1 MRQDLRYAIR
11 VFARKPLVAGTA
23 AFVLALGIA
32 GATAVFS
39 VVNSVVLRPLPYPDP
54 ERLVR
59 LWEITPDGDRFS
71 FSDPNY
77 LDVREQS
84 HAMTEVAAFREVGGH
99 VILADGG
106 EPQRLN
112 VVPVSASLPTVL
124 GVAPRLG
131 RLFTAEEDRPGDL
144 PQPLVLSD
152 EVWRSRFGSDARV
165 IGRKVTLNDLP
176 FEIVGVLPAT
186 FDFPRGAEAW
196 IPLAAD
202 PSSERDNKELAVI
215 GRLATGATLE
225 QARQELRD
233 IAGRLSTAYPV
244 ANGGW
249 SAGAGPFSEW
259 IVAPRYR
266 DAVWVLFGAV
276 GLLLLL
282 ACANV
287 ASLLLAQAASRRGE
301 LRIRAALGAART
313 RLARQLFVE
322 STLLAA
328 VGTVAG
334 ILLAVWS
341 VDLVRLL
348 GGDRIPRLDTVGIDQ
363 VVLAFSCLAG
373 MVSCVMFGLA
383 PAIHASRIDLRA
395 SLDEGYRYTAS
406 GQPLRQGLVVLEV
419 ALALLLLVAAGL
431 MANSFVRLMNVDPGF
446 DTAST
451 LAMPVDLPPRRYP
464 GDRTAAFY
472 AELLEQIRAVPGV
485 SAAAATSTNP
495 FREFGFSNS
504 VTPEDRAADAPP
516 SGLVQ
521 AGWRSV
527 TPEFFETLR
536 IPVISGRAFTT
547 RDRADAERVIVISE
561 SLAARL
567 WPEQS
572 AVGKRIYWGGT
583 TGRTRTVVGVVRDIR
598 DLQLDLDTSAMVF
611 LPHAQV
617 DLPAM
622 TVVVRTPEG
631 LASVAPLLRDVLR
644 RLDPALPAPAIDA
657 IETARVETVA
667 GPRFNLTLLVAFAG
681 IALVLAVT
689 GVYGMLA
696 FSVAERRREIA
707 VRLALGASGTRVAR
721 QIVWSG
727 LALTLSG
734 VVVGTAGAM
743 AAARVLTSLLYGVR
757 PTDPLTLAGACF
769 VLLAVAVVACLV
781 PARHAM
787 RLDAM
792 RVLRE

>member
-1 MRQDLRYAIR
+1 MLQDIRYAIR
-11 VFARKPLVAGTA
+11 LFARRPLIAGTA

-39 VVNSVVLRPLPYPDP
+39 VVHSVLLRPLPYPDAS
-54 ERLVR
+54 RLVR
-59 LWEITPDGDRFS
+59 LWEVTPDGDPFS
-71 FSDPNY
+71 FSEPNY
-77 LDVREQS
+77 LEVREQS
-84 HAMTEVAAFREVGGH
+84 EKLSEVAAYREVGGH
-99 VILADGG
+99 VILAAAG

-124 GVAPRLG
+124 GVAPRTG
-131 RLFTAEEDRPGDL
+131 RLFTPEDDRPGAASQAL
-144 PQPLVLSD
+144 ILSD
-152 EVWRSRFGSDARV
+152 EAWRSRFGSDAGV
-165 IGRKVTLNDLP
+165 IGRRVTLNDIP
-176 FEIVGVLPAT
+176 FEIVGVLPEGL
-186 FDFPRGAEAW
+186 DFPRGADAW

-202 PSSERDNKELAVI
+202 PASERDNKDLAVI
-215 GRLATGATLE
+215 GRMAPGTTIEL
-225 QARQELRD
+225 ARQELGE
-233 IAGRLSTAYPV
+233 IAGRLASVYPV
-244 ANGGW
+244 ANAGW
-249 SAGAGPFSEW
+249 SVQAVPFSEW

-287 ASLLLAQAASRRGE
+287 ASLLLAQAASRRSE
-301 LRIRAALGAART
+301 LRVRAALGAVRR

-322 STLLAA
+322 SALLAA
-328 VGTVAG
+328 VGTLAG

-348 GGDRIPRLDTVGIDQ
+348 GGDRIPRLDTVRIDE
-363 VVLAFSCLAG
+363 VVLAFACLTG
-373 MVSCVMFGLA
+373 VVSCVMFGLA
-383 PAIHASRIDLRA
+383 PAVHATRVDLRA
-395 SLDEGYRYTAS
+395 SLDEGYRYTTA
-406 GQPLRQGLVVLEV
+406 GRPLRHGLVVLEV

-446 DTAST
+446 DTAA
-451 LAMPVDLPPRRYP
+451 LAMPVDLPPRRYS
-464 GDRTAAFY
+464 GDRTMAFY

-504 VTPEDRAADAPP
+504 VTPEERAADAPP

-521 AGWRSV
+521 AGWRSI
-527 TPEFFETLR
+527 TPEFFDTLR
-536 IPVISGRAFTT
+536 IPIVSGRVFNTF
-547 RDRADAERVIVISE
+547 DRANTERVIVISE

-567 WPEQS
+567 WPQES

-598 DLQLDLDTSAMVF
+598 DVQLDLDTSSMVF

-617 DLPAM
+617 DLSAM
-622 TVVVRTPEG
+622 TVVVRTPAG
-631 LASVAPLLRDVLR
+631 LASVAPLLRDAVR
-644 RLDPALPAPAIDA
+644 RVDPALPAPPVDS
-657 IETARVETVA
+657 IETSRVETAA
-667 GPRFNLTLLVAFAG
+667 GSRFNVTLLAAFAA

-696 FSVAERRREIA
+696 FNVAERRREIA

-721 QIVWSG
+721 QILWNG
-727 LALTLSG
+727 LTLTLTG
-734 VVVGTAGAM
+734 IVFGAAGAM
-743 AAARVLTSLLYGVR
+743 AATRVLSSLLYGVD
-757 PTDPLTLAGACF
+757 PTDPLTIAGACV
-769 VLLAVAVVACLV
+769 VLLTVAVFACLV

-792 RVLRE
+792 HVLRE

>member
-39 VVNSVVLRPLPYPDP
+39 VVNSVLLQPLPYSDA

-59 LWEITPDGDRFS
+59 LWELTPDGDRFS

-77 LDVREQS
+77 LDVREQ
-84 HAMTEVAAFREVGGH
+84 AQGVMELAAYREVGGH
-99 VILADGG
+99 VILGDAG
-106 EPQRLN
+106 EPQRMN
-112 VVPVSASLPTVL
+112 VVPVSASLAAVL
-124 GVAPRLG
+124 GVAPQMG
-131 RLFTAEEDRPGDL
+131 RLFSPEDDRPGAARSL
-144 PQPLVLSD
+144 ILSH
-152 EVWRSRFGSDARV
+152 EMWRSRFGSDAHV
-165 IGRKVTLNDLP
+165 VGRRVTLNDLP
-176 FEIVGVLPAT
+176 FVVVGVLPET
-186 FDFPRGAEAW
+186 MDFPRGADAW

-215 GRLATGATLE
+215 GRLTAGTTLE
-225 QARQELRD
+225 RARQQLRE
-233 IAGRLSTAYPV
+233 IGGRLSTAHPV

-249 SAGAGPFSEW
+249 SVQAVPFSEW

-287 ASLLLAQAASRRGE
+287 ASLLLAQAAARRGE
-301 LRIRAALGAART
+301 LRIRAALGAARA
-313 RLARQLFVE
+313 RLVRQLFVE
-322 STLLAA
+322 SALLAA

-334 ILLAVWS
+334 ILMAVWS
-341 VDLVRLL
+341 VDAVRLL
-348 GGDRIPRLDTVGIDQ
+348 GGDRIPRLETVRIDE

-383 PAIHASRIDLRA
+383 PAVHASRIDLRA

-406 GQPLRQGLVVLEV
+406 GRPLRHGLVVVEV
-419 ALALLLLVAAGL
+419 ALALLLLVGAGL

-446 DTAST
+446 ESAGT

-464 GDRTAAFY
+464 EDRVAAFY
-472 AELLEQIRAVPGV
+472 ADLLELIRAVPGV

-504 VTPEDRAADAPP
+504 VTPEERAADAPP

-527 TPEFFETLR
+527 TPEFFATLR
-536 IPVISGRAFTT
+536 IPLVRGRVFDTSDRTT
-547 RDRADAERVIVISE
+547 SERVIVITE
-561 SLAARL
+561 SLAGRL
-567 WPEQS
+567 WPGES

-598 DLQLDLDTSAMVF
+598 DVQLDLDTSSMVF

-617 DLPAM
+617 DLSAM

-631 LASVAPLLRDVLR
+631 LASIAPLLRDAVR
-644 RLDPALPAPAIDA
+644 RADPALPAPPIEAIDTSRFA
-657 IETARVETVA
+657 TAA
-667 GPRFNLTLLVAFAG
+667 GVRFNLTLLAAFAG

-696 FSVAERRREIA
+696 YAVAERRREIA

-721 QIVWSG
+721 QILWSG
-727 LALTLSG
+727 LTLTLTG
-734 VVVGTAGAM
+734 VVVGAAGAV

-757 PTDPLTLAGACF
+757 PTDPLTIAGACL
-769 VLLAVAVVACLV
+769 VLLTVAVAACLV
-781 PARHAM
+781 PARQAM